1 MPAARVAKS
10 RPSLLRAIK
19 DQTEQFRVPACGFTT
34 VRRSIVL
41 VLGPDERGVVAVLT
55 ALALTVLVGAVGLA
69 VDVGMRYRENRALQN
84 AADAAVIAAALKSSS
99 SYQNE
104 AKAVAA
110 QYGFVDGAS
119 GITVAALNNQT
130 CPDGTT
136 VCYQVTVA
144 QSSAP
149 RFFSP
154 VVGNFAPSLA
164 GAAMASGSQ
173 THSYCLVALGGSG
186 TDPAIRTNG
195 VPNADF
201 TGCSIMSNTGA
212 DCNGHDLKATYGDAH
227 KTNNGCG
234 ITPRNNV
241 QTVADPYSLLSQQ
254 YPCRY
259 LRRHL
264 SARANEKEGSTS
276 AVVQPM
282 VRLKDPARHA
292 THLWRLAAYWQH
304 DPDYCIAR
312 FSPRYLQRAA
322 GHEWEYVA
330 NGRGLGADH
339 HFYRHYRKLYA
350 CPNGRWDI
358 GLPSA
363 NIRYL
368 ERNRYLSGSRL
379 DHWG

>member
-227 KTNNGCG
+227 KTNNRCG
-234 ITPRNNV
+234 ITPRDNV
-241 QTVADPYSLLSQQ
+241 QTVADPYSSLSNNIPADTCGGTIRKSQRKRRIHLCRRPTYGPAQRPCPPRNPFVATCSLL
-254 YPCRY
+254 
-259 LRRHL
+259 
-264 SARANEKEGSTS
+264 
-276 AVVQPM
+276 
-282 VRLKDPARHA
+282 A
-292 THLWRLAAYWQH
+292 TR
-304 DPDYCIAR
+304 P
-312 FSPRYLQRAA
+312 
-322 GHEWEYVA
+322 
-330 NGRGLGADH
+330 
-339 HFYRHYRKLYA
+339 
-350 CPNGRWDI
+350 
-358 GLPSA
+358 
-363 NIRYL
+363 
-368 ERNRYLSGSRL
+368 
-379 DHWG
+379 